1 MTECP
6 HCFGEFEDD
15 HFCDN
20 DPLND
25 PRGRII
31 PIVRYD
37 VEVVAPHL
45 RIRASSW
52 KANGLL
58 DISTE
63 MYAFLEET
71 KFKVEWA
78 DDYER
83 EHTVLRFEDDV
94 EAKLTAMKFGL
105 KVRQVFLDPATE
117 EEIW

>member
-15 HFCDN
+15 HFCTSN
-20 DPLND
+20 PLHD
-25 PRGRII
+25 PRDMIK

-45 RIRASSW
+45 RRRASSW
-52 KANGLL
+52 RPDGLL
-58 DISTE
+58 DISSE
-63 MYAFLEET
+63 MYAFLEEA

-94 EAKLTAMKFGL
+94 EAKLTGLKFGL
-105 KVRQVFLDPATE
+105 KVRQVFLDPETE